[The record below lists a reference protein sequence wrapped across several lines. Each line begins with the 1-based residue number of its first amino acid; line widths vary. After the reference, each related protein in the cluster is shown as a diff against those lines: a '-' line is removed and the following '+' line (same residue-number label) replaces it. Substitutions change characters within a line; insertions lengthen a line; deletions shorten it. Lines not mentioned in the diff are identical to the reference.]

1 MIVVL
6 IVNTYSISPF
16 AEQNNVT
23 EGILAGCFSLRSSCK
38 VLTKAVYKILQES
51 MLLIFSFVK
60 LNSNN
65 GNYFVEF
72 YTWIKQE
79 SKVNV
84 VISAQKLLY
93 LLTNVSYCVIKGFNF
108 QYEEFQFPN
117 RVFIISCG
125 IESMRDLL
133 RGG

>member
-1 MIVVL
+1 
-6 IVNTYSISPF
+6 
-16 AEQNNVT
+16 
-23 EGILAGCFSLRSSCK
+23 
-38 VLTKAVYKILQES
+38 

-84 VISAQKLLY
+84 VIIAQKFLY
-93 LLTNVSYCVIKGFNF
+93 LFTDV
-108 QYEEFQFPN
+108 
-117 RVFIISCG
+117 
-125 IESMRDLL
+125 
-133 RGG
+133 

>member
-1 MIVVL
+1 MIGVL
-6 IVNTYSISPF
+6 IVNTYGISPF

-65 GNYFVEF
+65 WNYFVEF

-84 VISAQKLLY
+84 VISAKKFLY
-93 LLTNVSYCVIKGFNF
+93 LLTDV
-108 QYEEFQFPN
+108 
-117 RVFIISCG
+117 
-125 IESMRDLL
+125 
-133 RGG
+133 